1 VAIYHLSLK
10 VGAKGKAAPH
20 FNYICASGKY
30 AAKRGVEHVE
40 HGNIPMWAMADPAL
54 FWQASDAFER
64 ANGTAYR
71 ELEVSLPREL
81 PLEQQ
86 IELARQLASEACGDN
101 HAFSMAIHHAK
112 ARDGGMNPHV
122 HLQFSERI
130 DDGIERDPKHYFK
143 RANKKYPEKGGC
155 VKDRSWQ
162 ATTRGHQKY
171 GAESSERLLEIRQS
185 WEAMCNQALEDAT
198 EPARIDCRSYA
209 DQGIA
214 LTPQPKV
221 GAKSWHQQKCT
232 GQKNERFK
240 RWEQV
245 VQSNQPIL
253 VDIARVRRD
262 TLESHHDELL
272 EDKAFI
278 RAELNKLRQD
288 KPAMH
293 TQDQIIRR
301 LLPDTKA
308 GKAYL
313 AAITNAQD
321 EKTKAERRY
330 RHYRQ
335 VMDSPLSFSNI
346 DKKLAC
352 WWRHGSRSF
361 EAEYVHQAESVLN
374 KARQKYDALLVKAQE
389 SPALNSRASAI
400 LEAEQQEYQ
409 LWQDNIKAME
419 RRLAVLDDRLHAN
432 QDKLNILATKYP
444 DMDTLPVFSDT
455 LTTARP

>member
-10 VGAKGKAAPH
+10 IGAKGKAAPH
-20 FNYICASGKY
+20 FNYISASEKY
-30 AAKRGVEHVE
+30 AAKRGVVHVE
-40 HGNIPMWAMADPAL
+40 HGNMPIWAMADPAL

-81 PLEQQ
+81 PQEQQ
-86 IELARQLASEACGDN
+86 VELARQLASEACGDN

-143 RANKKYPEKGGC
+143 RANKKQPEKGGC

-162 ATTRGHQKY
+162 ASKRGKQKV
-171 GAESSERLLEIRQS
+171 AESSNRLLEIRQS
-185 WEAMCNQALEDAT
+185 WEAICNQALEDAT
-198 EPARIDCRSYA
+198 APARIDCRSYT

-221 GAKSWHQQKCT
+221 GAKSWHQQKRT
-232 GQKNERFK
+232 GHKNERFQ

-253 VDIARVRRD
+253 VDLARVRRD
-262 TLESHHDELL
+262 TLESHHAELL

-278 RAELNKLRQD
+278 RDELNKLRQD
-288 KPAMH
+288 KPTMH
-293 TQDQIIRR
+293 TQGQIIRR

-308 GKAYL
+308 GKACL
-313 AAITNAQD
+313 ATITNAQD

-335 VMDSPLSFSNI
+335 VMDSPLSVSNI
-346 DKKLAC
+346 GKKLAC
-352 WWRHGSRSF
+352 WWKHGSRSS
-361 EAEYVHQAESVLN
+361 EAEYVRQAESVLN
-374 KARQKYDALLVKAQE
+374 EARQKYDTLLVKAQD
-389 SPALNSRASAI
+389 SHVMNTKASAI
-400 LEAEQQEYQ
+400 LEAERQEHQ
-409 LWQDNIKAME
+409 LWQDNIKAMD
-419 RRLAVLDDRLHAN
+419 RRLAVLDDKQQAD
-432 QDKLNILATKYP
+432 QDELNILATKYP
-444 DMDTLPVFSDT
+444 DMAALPVLSDM